1 MNRHNASLKAEST
14 SRSDSGRFARM
25 AVAGLVVLV
34 VVLLSVAQVVRADAP
49 ASSVGAPAVIT
60 PSGEPPTDTPA
71 APTNTPKPPADT
83 PVPPADTPVP
93 PKNDPTAQPPAATPQ
108 AVLPQTGS
116 VVDTPA
122 QNDNSAAT
130 LGIVGLGLAL
140 VLGGVVLSRMNVNRK
155 SDSV

>member
-1 MNRHNASLKAEST
+1 MNRHSASLEAERI
-14 SRSDSGRFARM
+14 SRSNRGRFARM

-34 VVLLSVAQVVRADAP
+34 VVLLTVAQVVRADAP
-49 ASSVGAPAVIT
+49 TSSVGAPAVIT

-83 PVPPADTPVP
+83 PVPPTDTAVP

-116 VVDTPA
+116 EVDAPA

-130 LGIVGLGLAL
+130 LGIVALGLVL
-140 VLGGVVLSRMNVNRK
+140 VLGGVVLSRMNANRK
-155 SDSV
+155 SDNV